1 MRTNFHTI
9 FNVNTD
15 GSIESK
21 EKTIRIGGVQFGPG
35 ARFKNVSFGGID
47 LSKYIGRDLEV
58 RVEDSGV
65 HVITGIY

>member
-1 MRTNFHTI
+1 MRINFHEI

-21 EKTIRIGGVQFGPG
+21 GRTVKIGGVQFGPG

-58 RVEDSGV
+58 REENDVY
-65 HVITGIY
+65 IIIGIY